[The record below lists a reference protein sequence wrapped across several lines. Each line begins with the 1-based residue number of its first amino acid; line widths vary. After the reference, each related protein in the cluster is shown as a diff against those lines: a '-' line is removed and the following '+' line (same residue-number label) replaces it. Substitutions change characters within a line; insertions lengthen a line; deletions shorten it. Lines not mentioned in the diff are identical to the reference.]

1 MTHCITPHSKFS
13 STFGVVLTAR
23 PPATSHCH
31 SRSTKKVRSQPE
43 NGDVINEELI
53 KRLQAAEAE
62 AQRLKAELGKVTAA
76 NPPPQTT
83 TTKLGSG
90 RGLESDS
97 DVGDPLTSSRIDGG
111 DLRRETMS
119 FVPSKRRNWL
129 SESDVDFFTGA
140 GPGERGGDGELSA
153 DDKST
158 VQKRLIIGIVLSALA
173 GGFALIPTT
182 SLAPPP
188 SKPLFFYLT
197 PLLQAQQYL
206 IQLETIIP
214 EGDYGQLTAIISRIE
229 GNPCNIQSN
238 LRDAAASLGGAT
250 TVQEAEFVARD
261 VYELVKQ
268 IDYQQYYDSI
278 GRGGGSGGRNEKEF
292 YDFSLKAAR
301 AASAKLKEFL
311 KYMPADQLEAA
322 QQMVNNSS
330 SSGGGVF

>member
-1 MTHCITPHSKFS
+1 MVYCIAPHSKYL
-13 STFGVVLTAR
+13 STFGVILIAR
-23 PPATSHCH
+23 QPATSHCH

-76 NPPPQTT
+76 NPPQTS
-83 TTKLGSG
+83 TTKQGGGSG
-90 RGLESDS
+90 QESDS
-97 DVGDPLTSSRIDGG
+97 NSDPLSSSRIDGG
-111 DLRRETMS
+111 DLLRETMS

-140 GPGERGGDGELSA
+140 GPGERGDGELSA

-158 VQKRLIIGIVLSALA
+158 VQKRLLIGILLSALA

-188 SKPLFFYLT
+188 SKPLFFYLS

-206 IQLETIIP
+206 IQLETVIP

-229 GNPCNIQSN
+229 GNPCKIQSN

-322 QQMVNNSS
+322 QQIVNSS
-330 SSGGGVF
+330 NSVRGVGNE